1 MTFVNTM
8 KKKIFPIL
16 MLGILVLSFLSA
28 NICASEGRTMESG
41 EGDYYPATEPD
52 TYYTAG
58 DWAVI
63 LLGIIAAVFLV
74 SFLVLVFNYRGVK
87 NKDKIQDRLFSISMI
102 FVIIAL
108 VAIVANSLWV

>member
-1 MTFVNTM
+1 M

-16 MLGILVLSFLSA
+16 MLGILVLSFLSV
-28 NICASEGRTMESG
+28 NVCASEGRTVESG
-41 EGDYYPATEPD
+41 EGDYYPATPPD

-63 LLGIIAAVFLV
+63 ILGITAAVFLV
-74 SFLVLVFNYRGVK
+74 SFLVLVLNYRGVK
-87 NKDKIQDRLFSISMI
+87 NKDKIQDRLFSASMI

-108 VAIVANSLWV
+108 VAVITNGIWV